1 MRHLLFL
8 VLAFIIGA
16 TVFYQIP
23 HSRADSSVSEI
34 NIHMPMESERYRF
47 NNRAWV
53 AGIWHYVNITLNE
66 SSSPSKVTLILYK
79 GNSIPAIK
87 NETTYYSWEYDGT
100 EWRDDREYGGIS
112 FIDPSKCK
120 IAGNSYSFYI
130 GTSSFVKNRN
140 PDSIDYE
147 NWTLAIKVD
156 NVELTSIP
164 VVMEEATSSISVS
177 RADYTLRCEPFTET
191 TLKSSQKF
199 LTTNTG
205 NVPLRIFVSYNKLD
219 SRINTSNFNTILHA
233 GEKLEHSIEVET
245 TKWQP
250 GFVSISGTIEA
261 TALYVIP
268 TGFISFDTSLTVA
281 NVPNIVIAVGHADY
295 EIEEIS
301 NGRITFQYDKNIEMN
316 YGERKNITAYICGDG
331 DITVSITNTN
341 TTILNVWSGEEL
353 IENIQHFVI
362 HSTNSSEH
370 PIIVQLQANKPNVTA
385 YLIYT
390 IQMGNESHIYTT
402 TIKIGPEQKVE
413 KKQDNSMLYIIVGM
427 ALAGVIGYVA
437 YNQIKYRR

>member
-66 SSSPSKVTLILYK
+66 SLSPSKVTLILYK

-100 EWRDDREYGGIS
+100 EWKDDREYGGIS

-281 NVPNIVIAVGHADY
+281 NVPNIV
-295 EIEEIS
+295 
-301 NGRITFQYDKNIEMN
+301 
-316 YGERKNITAYICGDG
+316 
-331 DITVSITNTN
+331 
-341 TTILNVWSGEEL
+341 
-353 IENIQHFVI
+353 
-362 HSTNSSEH
+362 
-370 PIIVQLQANKPNVTA
+370 
-385 YLIYT
+385 
-390 IQMGNESHIYTT
+390 
-402 TIKIGPEQKVE
+402 
-413 KKQDNSMLYIIVGM
+413 
-427 ALAGVIGYVA
+427 
-437 YNQIKYRR
+437 